1 MKVEK
6 QNIECSYRGVCRDIS
21 AVGLPRRLMVVM
33 LVRITLLWAILG
45 VRRLT

>member
-6 QNIECSYRGVCRDIS
+6 QSILCSYRSVHREIS
-21 AVGLPRRLMVVM
+21 AVSLPGRLMVVM
-33 LVRITLLWAILG
+33 LVRITLLWALLR